1 MMVAVTRS
9 LSSLACASACAEFRP
24 ALFQALM
31 VHCQPRAVAASVV
44 PPQSLSRLVMSSVS
58 RMENCFFRP
67 SAAPSSRSRRTPS
80 AWKVQISTF
89 LASRPTSCLARSRI
103 SAAALLVKVMAAM
116 RSAARP
122 AWMRRPILC
131 VITRV
136 LPEPAPASTRHG
148 PPRWFTASSW
158 ARFRPLDMG
167 AKGAGNAAKTE
178 RWIIPAGVGAARFRP
193 PETIAPVL
201 NILLVTFPFFA
212 LVLAGFWA
220 ARRSMLPLEAIPG
233 LNGFVLYFALPCLLY
248 RFGSTTPI
256 ASLLDA
262 SVVGVYV
269 LCALVMVAFAV
280 AITLNQRIRWNDAS
294 LGALVAAF
302 PNTGFMGVPLLAAL
316 LGPQVAGTAIVTI
329 LVDMVVTS
337 SLCIALSRLDEAEGH
352 GRQAM
357 LDAGRKALRG
367 VVANPMPWAII
378 LGALASAYAFT
389 LPKPVEQ
396 TVWLL
401 ADAASPV
408 ALFTIGAVLARAQMR
423 SNHPM
428 PLSDY
433 VPVVLM
439 KLLLHPLL
447 VLAVGTGGD
456 AARCAAHTGGA
467 HGDGA
472 GGGPAECEQRLVA
485 GRALWSG
492 QRPHCP
498 HHPGDDGRG
507 LRDVLGGRGADGLTP
522 REPQPFF

>member
-1 MMVAVTRS
+1 
-9 LSSLACASACAEFRP
+9 
-24 ALFQALM
+24 
-31 VHCQPRAVAASVV
+31 
-44 PPQSLSRLVMSSVS
+44 
-58 RMENCFFRP
+58 
-67 SAAPSSRSRRTPS
+67 
-80 AWKVQISTF
+80 
-89 LASRPTSCLARSRI
+89 
-103 SAAALLVKVMAAM
+103 
-116 RSAARP
+116 
-122 AWMRRPILC
+122 
-131 VITRV
+131 
-136 LPEPAPASTRHG
+136 
-148 PPRWFTASSW
+148 
-158 ARFRPLDMG
+158 
-167 AKGAGNAAKTE
+167 
-178 RWIIPAGVGAARFRP
+178 
-193 PETIAPVL
+193 
-201 NILLVTFPFFA
+201 
-212 LVLAGFWA
+212 
-220 ARRSMLPLEAIPG
+220 MLPLEAIPG

-280 AITLNQRIRWNDAS
+280 AMTLNQRIRWNDAS

-378 LGALASAYAFT
+378 LGALASACAFT

-433 VPVVLM
+433 VPVVVM

-447 VLAVGTGGD
+447 VLAVGT
-456 AARCAAHTGGA
+456 AAIQLGVPLSPAALTVMV
-467 HGDGA
+467 
-472 GGGPAECEQRLVA
+472 LVA
-485 GRALWSG
+485 ALPSASNVSLLAE
-492 QRPHCP
+492 RF
-498 HHPGDDGRG
+498 
-507 LRDVLGGRGADGLTP
+507 GADNGRIARIILVTTAAAFLT
-522 REPQPFF
+522 FSGAVALMT